1 MKILGR
7 KQLET
12 LLKGRH
18 IAMGRAEA
26 VVRPIL
32 ATVRKRGDAA
42 VAEYARRLDGY
53 EGPLRVGPEEMHA
66 AWKGTP
72 APLRKAMREAAAS
85 IGRFARLQKPRSW
98 TAQVT
103 PGVLA
108 GQVIRP
114 LASAGCYA
122 PGGRFPLP
130 STVLMTAIPARVA
143 GVGHIGVSSPRA
155 PQVILAAAHLAGAD
169 AVYPIGGA
177 HAIAAMAY
185 GTKAIPRVERIVGPG
200 NVYVTAAKR
209 IVSAEV
215 GIDFI
220 AGPTE
225 IVLVAESGNAK
236 WIAADMIAQAEHD
249 PAAVAMLL
257 TPSRPLARKVAGQV
271 KQTNCA
277 VVVTRSVEEAL
288 ELANRIAPEHLWL
301 QDPDWV
307 KLVSNAGSIFLGP
320 YSPVAAGD
328 YATGPNHT
336 LPTAGGARLRG
347 GLSVMD
353 FVKVITVQNL
363 TARGLAR
370 LAGTVTTLARAEGLE
385 QHAKSIEVRSE

>member
-1 MKILGR
+1 M
-7 KQLET
+7 
-12 LLKGRH
+12 
-18 IAMGRAEA
+18 AMARAEA

-32 ATVRKRGDAA
+32 AAVQRRGDRA
-42 VAEYARRLDGY
+42 VAEYARKLDRY
-53 EGPLRVGPEEMHA
+53 DGPLRFGPEEMHA
-66 AWKGTP
+66 AWKATS
-72 APLRKAMREAAAS
+72 APLRKAMREAARN
-85 IGRFARLQKPRSW
+85 IERFARLQKPRSW
-98 TAQVT
+98 TAQVS

-122 PGGRFPLP
+122 PGGRYPLP
-130 STVLMTAIPARVA
+130 STVLMTAIPARIAAVRY
-143 GVGHIGVSSPRA
+143 IGVASPRA
-155 PQVILAAAHLAGAD
+155 PQVVLAAAHLAGAD

-185 GTKAIPRVERIVGPG
+185 GTKTIPRAERIVGPG

-209 IVSAEV
+209 LVSAEV
-215 GIDFI
+215 GIDFF

-225 IVLVAESGNAK
+225 IVLVTESGNPK
-236 WIAADMIAQAEHD
+236 WIAADMMAQAEHD
-249 PAAVAMLL
+249 PAAVALLL
-257 TPSRPLARKVAGQV
+257 TPSKTLAQAVTGQIN
-271 KQTNCA
+271 QTNCA
-277 VVVTRSVEEAL
+277 AVVTRTIEEAL
-288 ELANRIAPEHLWL
+288 ELADQIAPEHLWL

-320 YSPVAAGD
+320 YSAVAAGD

-336 LPTAGGARLRG
+336 LPTSGGARLRG

-363 TARGLAR
+363 TAKGLA
-370 LAGTVTTLARAEGLE
+370 AMAPTVTTLARAEGLE
-385 QHAKSIEVRSE
+385 HHARSIEARTR